1 MKNIILIFLISLF
14 SVACGLSTMP
24 SKDSW
29 YAQHFF
35 IMQDFERE
43 AYRSLSPAGK
53 LAFQQLFWE
62 VRPAEAKEEFDSR
75 MGYIEQNYKRENFEQ
90 PWNTDRARV
99 FLLNGPPAHIEQ
111 HINDSWTTMVRQ
123 GGGGVISADER
134 TGEDIGAATL
144 EVWAYNFKNQIV
156 YYGFIF
162 QAPNKWKQV
171 SLSVGGYRY
180 MGELELDNRV
190 KTYGAIDEEG
200 YKRKIDELKALK

>member
-1 MKNIILIFLISLF
+1 MKNIILIFLISLL

-24 SKDSW
+24 SKDPW

-43 AYRSLSPAGK
+43 AYRSFSPAGK
-53 LAFQQLFWE
+53 LAFQQLFWQ
-62 VRPAEAKEEFDSR
+62 VRPTEAKEEFDNR
-75 MGYIEQNYKRENFEQ
+75 MAYIEQNYKRENFEQ

-99 FLLNGPPAHIEQ
+99 FLLNGPPAHMEQ

-180 MGELELDNRV
+180 MGELELENKV